1 MNYQESVDFLFS
13 QLPMFQNEGKSAYKT
28 DITNTVLLLEALG
41 NPHLT
46 VSTKWIHVA
55 GTNGKGSV
63 SSSLAAILTS
73 NGYKTGLYTSPHL
86 IDFRERIRIDGECV
100 SEAFVIDFVES
111 VRQLMIDIKP
121 SFFEITVAMAFEY
134 FKQQKIDWG
143 IIEVGLGGRLDS
155 TNVIEGDLKVITSI
169 GFDHM
174 DLLGD
179 RLEQIATEKAGI
191 IKGPSPTV
199 IQRDIPKEALNVI
212 LNQAK
217 LFDSNPSL
225 SIDAPAEWRQK
236 FELKG
241 KYQQLNISTIFTAV
255 EVLKSMG
262 VSLNESLNQHG
273 ISNIVKLSGL
283 RGRWEIINQNP
294 LIICDTGHNED
305 GIRFIIDQLNSLK
318 NTQDIIF
325 IWGMVKDKDRK
336 KILSLLPKDS
346 TYLIVKP
353 EVQRGYDSNLMT
365 QEFIE
370 LGLNA
375 KDCQK
380 MPEAIEKAISS
391 AKNNGSMIFIG
402 GSTFTVAD
410 ALKNF

>member
-1 MNYQESVDFLFS
+1 VNYQESVDFLFS

-86 IDFRERIRIDGECV
+86 IDFRERIRINGECV
-100 SEAFVIDFVES
+100 SETFVIDFVAS

-134 FKQQKIDWG
+134 FKQQQIDWG

-179 RLEQIATEKAGI
+179 QLEQIASEKAGI

-199 IQRDIPKEALNVI
+199 IQRDIPNQALNVI

-225 SIDAPAEWRQK
+225 SIDAPAEWHQN

-241 KYQQLNISTIFTAV
+241 KYQQLNISTIFTAI
-255 EVLKSMG
+255 EVLKSTG
-262 VSLNESLNQHG
+262 VSLDESQIQNGL
-273 ISNIVKLSGL
+273 SNIVKLSGL
-283 RGRWEIINQNP
+283 RGRWEIIKQDP
-294 LIICDTGHNED
+294 TIICDTGHNED
-305 GIRFIIDQLNSLK
+305 GIRFIIDQLKSIK
-318 NTQDIIF
+318 STQDIIF

-353 EVQRGYDSNLMT
+353 QVQRGHDSNLMT
-365 QEFIE
+365 EEFIE

-375 KDCQK
+375 KECHE
-380 MPEAIEKAISS
+380 MPEAIEQAILL
-391 AKNNGSMIFIG
+391 AKNNDSMIFIG

>member
-1 MNYQESVDFLFS
+1 MNYQESLDFLFS

-28 DITNTVLLLEALG
+28 DITNTVLLLDALG
-41 NPHLT
+41 NPHLN
-46 VSTKWIHVA
+46 VPTKWIHVA

-86 IDFRERIRIDGECV
+86 IDFRERIRINGKCI
-100 SEAFVIDFVES
+100 SEEFVIDFVES
-111 VRQLMIDIKP
+111 VRQLVLDIKP
-121 SFFEITVAMAFEY
+121 SFFEITVAMAFQY
-134 FKQQKIDWG
+134 FKQQQIEWG

-179 RLEQIATEKAGI
+179 QLEQIAFEKAGI

-199 IQRDIPKEALNVI
+199 IQRDIPSQALNVI
-212 LNQAK
+212 LNHAN
-217 LFDSNPSL
+217 SCGSVAVL
-225 SIDAPAEWRQK
+225 SIDASSNWQQN

-255 EVLKSMG
+255 EVLKSMR
-262 VSLNESLNQHG
+262 VVLDESLIQLG

-283 RGRWEIINQNP
+283 RGRWEIIQLNP
-294 LIICDTGHNED
+294 TIICDTGHNED
-305 GIRFIIDQLNSLK
+305 GVRFIVDQLMSLK
-318 NTQDIIF
+318 KTQDIIF
-325 IWGMVKDKDRK
+325 IWGMVKDKDRE

-346 TYLIVKP
+346 SYLVVKP
-353 EVQRGYDSNLMT
+353 QVQRGYDSTLMT
-365 QEFIE
+365 QEFNK
-370 LGLNA
+370 LGLKA
-375 KDCQK
+375 SECQN
-380 MPEAIEKAISS
+380 MLDALEKATLL
-391 AKNNGSMIFIG
+391 AQNNDSIIFIG

-410 ALKNF
+410 ALRYF

>member
-375 KDCQK
+375 KDCQQ

-391 AKNNGSMIFIG
+391 AKNNGAMIFIG

>member
-1 MNYQESVDFLFS
+1 
-13 QLPMFQNEGKSAYKT
+13 
-28 DITNTVLLLEALG
+28 
-41 NPHLT
+41 
-46 VSTKWIHVA
+46 
-55 GTNGKGSV
+55 
-63 SSSLAAILTS
+63 
-73 NGYKTGLYTSPHL
+73 LYTSPHL
-86 IDFRERIRIDGECV
+86 IDFRERIRINGECI
-100 SEAFVIDFVES
+100 SETFVIDFVAS

-134 FKQQKIDWG
+134 FKQQQIDWG

-179 RLEQIATEKAGI
+179 QLEQIAFEKAGI

-199 IQRDIPKEALNVI
+199 IQRDIPNQALNVI

-217 LFDSNPSL
+217 SCGSDAIL
-225 SIDAPAEWRQK
+225 SFDAPTEWYQN

-241 KYQQLNISTIFTAV
+241 KYQQLNISTIFTAI
-255 EVLKSMG
+255 EVLKSTG
-262 VSLNESLNQHG
+262 VSLDESQIQNG

-283 RGRWEIINQNP
+283 RGRWEIIKQDP
-294 LIICDTGHNED
+294 TIICDTGHNED
-305 GIRFIIDQLNSLK
+305 GIRFIIDQLKSIK
-318 NTQDIIF
+318 STQDIIF

-353 EVQRGYDSNLMT
+353 QVQRGHDSNLMT
-365 QEFIE
+365 EEFIE

-375 KDCQK
+375 KECHK
-380 MPEAIEKAISS
+380 MPEAIEQAISL
-391 AKNNGSMIFIG
+391 AKNNDSIIFIG

>member
-318 NTQDIIF
+318 NTRDIIF

>member
-41 NPHLT
+41 NPHLN
-46 VSTKWIHVA
+46 VSTRWIHVA

-86 IDFRERIRIDGECV
+86 IDFRERIRINGECI
-100 SEAFVIDFVES
+100 SETFVIDFVAS

-134 FKQQKIDWG
+134 FKQQQIDWG

-179 RLEQIATEKAGI
+179 QLEQIASEKAGI

-199 IQRDIPKEALNVI
+199 IQRDIPNQALNVI

-217 LFDSNPSL
+217 SCGSDPIL
-225 SIDAPAEWRQK
+225 SIDAPAVWYQN

-241 KYQQLNISTIFTAV
+241 KYQQLNISTIFTAI
-255 EVLKSMG
+255 EVLQSTG
-262 VSLNESLNQHG
+262 VSLDESQIQNGL
-273 ISNIVKLSGL
+273 SNIVKLSGL
-283 RGRWEIINQNP
+283 RGRWEIIKQDP
-294 LIICDTGHNED
+294 TIICDTGHNED
-305 GIRFIIDQLNSLK
+305 GIRFIIDQLKSIK
-318 NTQDIIF
+318 STQDIIF

-353 EVQRGYDSNLMT
+353 QVQRGHDSNLMT

-375 KDCQK
+375 KECHK
-380 MPEAIEKAISS
+380 MPEAIEQAILL
-391 AKNNGSMIFIG
+391 AKNNDSIIFIG

>member
-1 MNYQESVDFLFS
+1 VNYQESVDFLFS

-41 NPHLT
+41 NPHLN

-86 IDFRERIRIDGECV
+86 IDFRERIRINGECI
-100 SEAFVIDFVES
+100 SETFVIDFVAS

-134 FKQQKIDWG
+134 FKQQQIDWG

-179 RLEQIATEKAGI
+179 QLEQIASEKAGI

-199 IQRDIPKEALNVI
+199 IQRNIPNQALNVI
-212 LNQAK
+212 LNRAK
-217 LFDSNPSL
+217 SCDSDAIL
-225 SIDAPAEWRQK
+225 STDAPTEWYQN

-241 KYQQLNISTIFTAV
+241 KYQQLNISTIFTAI
-255 EVLKSMG
+255 EVLKSTG
-262 VSLNESLNQHG
+262 VSLDESQIQNGL
-273 ISNIVKLSGL
+273 SNIVKLSGL
-283 RGRWEIINQNP
+283 RGRWEIIKQDP
-294 LIICDTGHNED
+294 TIICDTGHNED
-305 GIRFIIDQLNSLK
+305 GIRFIIDQLKSIK
-318 NTQDIIF
+318 STQDIIF

-353 EVQRGYDSNLMT
+353 QVQRGHDSNLMT

-375 KDCQK
+375 KECYK
-380 MPEAIEKAISS
+380 MPEAIEQAISL
-391 AKNNGSMIFIG
+391 AKNNDSIIFIG

>member
-318 NTQDIIF
+318 NTRDIIF

-375 KDCQK
+375 KDCQQ
-380 MPEAIEKAISS
+380 MPEAIDKAISL

>member
-1 MNYQESVDFLFS
+1 VNYQESVDFLFS

-41 NPHLT
+41 NPHLN

-86 IDFRERIRIDGECV
+86 IDFRERIRINGECI
-100 SEAFVIDFVES
+100 SETFVIDFVAS

-134 FKQQKIDWG
+134 FKQQQIDWG

-155 TNVIEGDLKVITSI
+155 TNVIEGDFKVITSI

-179 RLEQIATEKAGI
+179 QLEQIASEKAGI

-199 IQRDIPKEALNVI
+199 IQRNIPNQALNVI
-212 LNQAK
+212 LNRAK
-217 LFDSNPSL
+217 SCDSDAIL
-225 SIDAPAEWRQK
+225 STVAPTEWYQN

-241 KYQQLNISTIFTAV
+241 KYQQLNISTIFTV
-255 EVLKSMG
+255 IEVLKSTG
-262 VSLNESLNQHG
+262 VSLDESQIQNGL
-273 ISNIVKLSGL
+273 SNIVKLSGL
-283 RGRWEIINQNP
+283 RGRWEIIKQDP
-294 LIICDTGHNED
+294 TIICDTGHNED

-318 NTQDIIF
+318 STQDIIF

-353 EVQRGYDSNLMT
+353 QVQRGHDSNLMT

-375 KDCQK
+375 KECHK
-380 MPEAIEKAISS
+380 MPEAIEQAISL
-391 AKNNGSMIFIG
+391 AKNNDSIIFIG

>member
-375 KDCQK
+375 KDCQQ
-380 MPEAIEKAISS
+380 MPEAIDKAISL